1 MTAGLLLAAD
11 QVELYP
17 PGEPDAHGWVLPGTD
32 RYWAGS
38 GNLQLQPGLSD
49 PRAADRGGHGP
60 YDPAA
65 VQAGVLYL
73 PPPVPLV
80 EGSLAVVEGRGA
92 FVLSQIRIMPDPAD
106 PGGGIACWAATAT
119 AVPGEDGPGEDQDGE
134 DQDGED
140 EPDEDQDGEPEPH
153 PGPEAEPW

>member
-1 MTAGLLLAAD
+1 MTGGLLLAAD
-11 QVELYP
+11 GVVLYP
-17 PGEPDAHGWVLPGTD
+17 PGEADAHGWVLPGTES
-32 RYWAGS
+32 YWAGS

-80 EGSLAVVEGRGA
+80 EGSLAVIAGRGA
-92 FVLSQIRIMPDPAD
+92 FVLSQIRLVPDPAD

-119 AVPGEDGPGEDQDGE
+119 AAPGEGPGDDEDQDEE
-134 DQDGED
+134 DQDEP
-140 EPDEDQDGEPEPH
+140 EPDGEDQDGEPEP
-153 PGPEAEPW
+153 EAQPW